1 MSDLDPNEATTTT
14 DLDPTAAVPV
24 STTPVTPTAPMMPA
38 DEPPTYPTPQPYEPA
53 VAWAPAVPVAPPST
67 PRRGGRLRWAA
78 AIAVA
83 AVVLGASAAVAALIT
98 NSASQATVLGYVPP
112 ATIVYGEVRLD
123 LPGDQ
128 RRAAGEFLSKFP
140 GFKDQAALDTKL
152 DEVLDELIKNVSDGE
167 QTYTAD
173 IEPWFGGE
181 VAFSLGPLPP
191 AGSLGGDAASMDAFR
206 ALALLSIKDAT
217 AAEAWFDAGIA
228 EAGATTT
235 KETYNGATLT
245 VIAEPNAPKAA
256 YAVLGGEVAVLGDL
270 ASVKA
275 AVDTNGNSGF
285 ASEPG
290 PQAALA
296 SADGDHLGF
305 LYVALRPLLDWS
317 TDLGAAASPD
327 LGDVVGAALTDS
339 MLGFVPDWAAFWLKV
354 ESDALVMEATAPK
367 PETAFGPTQNRSSD
381 VIDHIPSSAIVVSV
395 THDLGTTLSQ
405 VLAQSASEPG
415 IKDVL
420 DQLDDALGLI
430 GGKDAALGWLGD
442 TAVVV
447 NDSAG
452 TLEGGL
458 LVVPT
463 DDAAAER
470 LFTALRTFIG
480 LGGGAQGITVR
491 EEPYAGTTI
500 TIIDLGD
507 PGKLTGMGDGAA
519 SLPLPTGPIEIAYA
533 VTDEIVVIGSGPSF
547 VKHVLDTTKE
557 TLLASDDQYKEL
569 ADRAGAGTGTT
580 FVDIT
585 AIREMLEKQ
594 IASFNP
600 SPLSRYET
608 DVKPFL
614 LPFDALYAS
623 SSNEGDLTSSTVII
637 TVK

>member
-1 MSDLDPNEATTTT
+1 MSDQDPNEETTTT
-14 DLDPTAAVPV
+14 DLDPTAAVPSV
-24 STTPVTPTAPMMPA
+24 TPVVPAAPMA
-38 DEPPTYPTPQPYEPA
+38 ANESPTYPTPQPYEPA
-53 VAWAPAVPVAPPST
+53 VAWAPAVPVTPSASK

-78 AIAVA
+78 AIAVV

-112 ATIVYGEVRLD
+112 GTIVYSEIRLD

-152 DEVLDELIKNVSDGE
+152 DEVLDELIKKASDGD

-173 IEPWFGGE
+173 IKPWFDGE

-191 AGSLGGDAASMDAFR
+191 ADSLMTNPSSLDAFR

-217 AAEAWFDAGIA
+217 AAQAWFDAEVA
-228 EAGATTT
+228 DAGATTT

-256 YAVLGGEVAVLGDL
+256 YAVLGGRVVVLGDL
-270 ASVKA
+270 TSVKA

-285 ASEPG
+285 AAEPG
-290 PQAALA
+290 PKAALA

-305 LYVALRPLLDWS
+305 AYLALRPLMDWS
-317 TDLGAAASPD
+317 SDLTKAAAEGLDGTAGAVVSD
-327 LGDVVGAALTDS
+327 SLLGV
-339 MLGFVPDWAAFWLKV
+339 VPDWAAYWLRV
-354 ESDALVMEATAPK
+354 ESNALVMEATAPK
-367 PETAFGPTQNRSSD
+367 PDKPFGPTENRTSD
-381 VIDHIPSSAIVVSV
+381 VVDHIPASAVVVSV
-395 THDLGTTLSQ
+395 THDLGATIET
-405 VLAQSASEPG
+405 VLGLYASEPG
-415 IKDVL
+415 IKDML
-420 DQLDDALGLI
+420 DQLDEALGLV

-447 NDSAG
+447 NDVAG
-452 TLEGGL
+452 TPEGGL
-458 LVVPT
+458 IVVPT
-463 DDAAAER
+463 DKAAAER
-470 LFTALRTFIG
+470 LITAMRTFIA

-491 EEPYAGTTI
+491 EEAYGGTTI
-500 TIIDLGD
+500 TIVDLGD
-507 PGKLTGMGDGAA
+507 AGNLLGMGLTAGRIPLTGH
-519 SLPLPTGPIEIAYA
+519 LEIAFA
-533 VTDEIVVIGSGPSF
+533 VTDDIVVVGSGPSF
-547 VKHVLDTTKE
+547 VKHVLDTTKA
-557 TLLASDDQYKEL
+557 TSLASDDQYKQL
-569 ADRAGAGTGTT
+569 ADRVGAGTGMS

-585 AIREMLEKQ
+585 AIRGMLEK
-594 IASFNP
+594 AMATGDAAAKAK
-600 SPLSRYET
+600 YET

-623 SSNEGDLTSSTVII
+623 SSNQGNLTSSTVII

>member
-1 MSDLDPNEATTTT
+1 MSDQDPNEETTTT
-14 DLDPTAAVPV
+14 DLDPTAAVPSV
-24 STTPVTPTAPMMPA
+24 TPVVPAAPMA
-38 DEPPTYPTPQPYEPA
+38 ANESPTYPTPQPYEPA
-53 VAWAPAVPVAPPST
+53 VAWAPAVPVTPSASK

-78 AIAVA
+78 AIAVV

-112 ATIVYGEVRLD
+112 GTIVYSEIRLD

-152 DEVLDELIKNVSDGE
+152 DEVLDELIKKASDGD

-173 IEPWFGGE
+173 IKPWFDGE

-191 AGSLGGDAASMDAFR
+191 ADSLMTNPSSLDAFR

-217 AAEAWFDAGIA
+217 AAQAWFDAEVA
-228 EAGATTT
+228 DAGATTT

-256 YAVLGGEVAVLGDL
+256 YAVLGGKVVVLGDL
-270 ASVKA
+270 TSVKA

-285 ASEPG
+285 AAEPG
-290 PQAALA
+290 PKAALA

-305 LYVALRPLLDWS
+305 AYLALRPLMDWS
-317 TDLGAAASPD
+317 SDLTKAAAEGLDGTAGAVVSD
-327 LGDVVGAALTDS
+327 SLLGV
-339 MLGFVPDWAAFWLKV
+339 VPDWAAYWLRV
-354 ESDALVMEATAPK
+354 ESNALVMEATAPK
-367 PETAFGPTQNRSSD
+367 PDKPFGPTENRTSD
-381 VIDHIPSSAIVVSV
+381 VVDHIPASAVVVSV
-395 THDLGTTLSQ
+395 THDLGATIET
-405 VLAQSASEPG
+405 VLGLYASEPG
-415 IKDVL
+415 IKDML
-420 DQLDDALGLI
+420 DQLDEALGLV

-447 NDSAG
+447 NDVAG
-452 TLEGGL
+452 TPEGGL
-458 LVVPT
+458 IVVPT
-463 DDAAAER
+463 DKAAAER
-470 LFTALRTFIG
+470 LITAMRTFIA

-491 EEPYAGTTI
+491 EEAYGGTTI
-500 TIIDLGD
+500 TIVDLGD
-507 PGKLTGMGDGAA
+507 AGNLLGMGLTAGRIPLTGH
-519 SLPLPTGPIEIAYA
+519 LEIAFA
-533 VTDEIVVIGSGPSF
+533 VTDDIVVVGSGPSF
-547 VKHVLDTTKE
+547 VKHVLDTTKA
-557 TLLASDDQYKEL
+557 TSLASDDQYKQL
-569 ADRAGAGTGTT
+569 ADRVGAGTGTS

-585 AIREMLEKQ
+585 AIRGMLEK
-594 IASFNP
+594 AMATGDAAAKAK
-600 SPLSRYET
+600 YET

-623 SSNEGDLTSSTVII
+623 SSNQGNLTSSTVII

>member
-1 MSDLDPNEATTTT
+1 MSDQDPNEETTTT
-14 DLDPTAAVPV
+14 DLDPTAAVPSV
-24 STTPVTPTAPMMPA
+24 TPVVPAAPMA
-38 DEPPTYPTPQPYEPA
+38 ANESPTYPTPQPYEPA
-53 VAWAPAVPVAPPST
+53 VAWAPAVPVTPSASK

-78 AIAVA
+78 AIAVV

-112 ATIVYGEVRLD
+112 GTIVYSEIRLD

-152 DEVLDELIKNVSDGE
+152 DEVLDELIKKASDGD

-173 IEPWFGGE
+173 IKPWFDGE

-191 AGSLGGDAASMDAFR
+191 ADSLMTNPSSLDAFR

-217 AAEAWFDAGIA
+217 AAQAWFDAEVA
-228 EAGATTT
+228 DAGATTT

-256 YAVLGGEVAVLGDL
+256 YAVLGGKVVVLGDL
-270 ASVKA
+270 TSVKA

-285 ASEPG
+285 AAEPG
-290 PQAALA
+290 PKAALA

-305 LYVALRPLLDWS
+305 AYLALRPLMDWS
-317 TDLGAAASPD
+317 SDLTKAAAEGLDGTAGAVVSD
-327 LGDVVGAALTDS
+327 SLLGV
-339 MLGFVPDWAAFWLKV
+339 VPDWAAYWLRV
-354 ESDALVMEATAPK
+354 ESNALVMEATAPK
-367 PETAFGPTQNRSSD
+367 PDKPFGPTENRTSD
-381 VIDHIPSSAIVVSV
+381 VVDHIPASAVVVSV
-395 THDLGTTLSQ
+395 THDLGATIET
-405 VLAQSASEPG
+405 VLGLYASEPG
-415 IKDVL
+415 IKDML
-420 DQLDDALGLI
+420 DQLDEALGLV

-447 NDSAG
+447 NDVAG
-452 TLEGGL
+452 TPEGGL
-458 LVVPT
+458 IVVPT
-463 DDAAAER
+463 DKAAAER
-470 LFTALRTFIG
+470 LITAMRTFIA

-491 EEPYAGTTI
+491 EEAYGGTTI
-500 TIIDLGD
+500 TIVDLGD
-507 PGKLTGMGDGAA
+507 AGNLLGMGLTAGRIPLTGH
-519 SLPLPTGPIEIAYA
+519 LEIAFA
-533 VTDEIVVIGSGPSF
+533 VTDDIVVVGSGPSF
-547 VKHVLDTTKE
+547 VKHVLDTTKA
-557 TLLASDDQYKEL
+557 TSLASDDQYKQL
-569 ADRAGAGTGTT
+569 ADRVGAGTGTS

-585 AIREMLEKQ
+585 AIRGMLEK
-594 IASFNP
+594 AMATGDAAAKAK
-600 SPLSRYET
+600 YET

-623 SSNEGDLTSSTVII
+623 SSNQGDLTSSTVII

>member
-1 MSDLDPNEATTTT
+1 MSDQDPNEETTTT
-14 DLDPTAAVPV
+14 DLDPTAAVPSV
-24 STTPVTPTAPMMPA
+24 TPVVPAAPMA
-38 DEPPTYPTPQPYEPA
+38 ANESPTYPTPQPYEPA
-53 VAWAPAVPVAPPST
+53 VAWAPAVPVTPSASK

-78 AIAVA
+78 AIAVV

-112 ATIVYGEVRLD
+112 GTIVYGEVRLD

-152 DEVLDELIKNVSDGE
+152 DEVLDELIKKASDGD

-173 IEPWFGGE
+173 IKPWFDGE

-191 AGSLGGDAASMDAFR
+191 ADSLMTNPSSLDAFR

-217 AAEAWFDAGIA
+217 AAQAWFDAEVA
-228 EAGATTT
+228 DAGATTT

-256 YAVLGGEVAVLGDL
+256 YAVLGGRVVVLGDL
-270 ASVKA
+270 TSVKA

-285 ASEPG
+285 AAEPG
-290 PQAALA
+290 PKAALA

-305 LYVALRPLLDWS
+305 AYLALRPLMDWS
-317 TDLGAAASPD
+317 SDLTKAAAEGLDGTAGAVVSD
-327 LGDVVGAALTDS
+327 SLLGV
-339 MLGFVPDWAAFWLKV
+339 VPDWAAYWLRV
-354 ESDALVMEATAPK
+354 ESNALVMEATAPK
-367 PETAFGPTQNRSSD
+367 PDKPFGPTENRTSD
-381 VIDHIPSSAIVVSV
+381 VVDHIPASAVVVSV
-395 THDLGTTLSQ
+395 THDLGATIET
-405 VLAQSASEPG
+405 VLGLYASEPG
-415 IKDVL
+415 IKDML
-420 DQLDDALGLI
+420 DQLDEALGLV

-447 NDSAG
+447 NDVAG
-452 TLEGGL
+452 TPEGGL
-458 LVVPT
+458 IVVPT
-463 DDAAAER
+463 DKAAAER
-470 LFTALRTFIG
+470 LITAMRTFIA

-491 EEPYAGTTI
+491 EEAYGGTTI
-500 TIIDLGD
+500 TIVDLGD
-507 PGKLTGMGDGAA
+507 AGNLLGMGLTAGRIPLTGH
-519 SLPLPTGPIEIAYA
+519 LEIAFA
-533 VTDEIVVIGSGPSF
+533 VTDDIVVVGSGPSF
-547 VKHVLDTTKE
+547 VKHVLDTTKA
-557 TLLASDDQYKEL
+557 TSLASDDQYKQL
-569 ADRAGAGTGTT
+569 ADRVGAGTGTS

-585 AIREMLEKQ
+585 AIRGMLEK
-594 IASFNP
+594 AMATGDAAAKAK
-600 SPLSRYET
+600 YET

-623 SSNEGDLTSSTVII
+623 SSNQGNLTSSTVII

>member
-1 MSDLDPNEATTTT
+1 MSDQDPNEETTTT
-14 DLDPTAAVPV
+14 DLDPTAAVPSV
-24 STTPVTPTAPMMPA
+24 TPVVPAAPMA
-38 DEPPTYPTPQPYEPA
+38 ANESPTYPTPQPYEPA
-53 VAWAPAVPVAPPST
+53 VAWAPAVPVTPSASK

-78 AIAVA
+78 AIAVV

-112 ATIVYGEVRLD
+112 GTIVYSEIRLD

-152 DEVLDELIKNVSDGE
+152 DEVLDELIKKASDGD

-173 IEPWFGGE
+173 IKPWFDGE

-191 AGSLGGDAASMDAFR
+191 ADSLMTNPSSLDAFR

-217 AAEAWFDAGIA
+217 AAQAWFDAEVA
-228 EAGATTT
+228 DAGATTT

-256 YAVLGGEVAVLGDL
+256 YAVLGGRVVVLGDL
-270 ASVKA
+270 TSVKA

-285 ASEPG
+285 AAEPG
-290 PQAALA
+290 PKAALA

-305 LYVALRPLLDWS
+305 AYLALRPLMDWS
-317 TDLGAAASPD
+317 SDLTKAAAEGLDGTAGAVVSD
-327 LGDVVGAALTDS
+327 SLLGV
-339 MLGFVPDWAAFWLKV
+339 VPDWAAYWLRV
-354 ESDALVMEATAPK
+354 ESNALVMEATAPK
-367 PETAFGPTQNRSSD
+367 PDKPFGPTENRTSD
-381 VIDHIPSSAIVVSV
+381 VVDHIPASAVVVSV
-395 THDLGTTLSQ
+395 THDLGATIET
-405 VLAQSASEPG
+405 VLGLYASEPG
-415 IKDVL
+415 IKDML
-420 DQLDDALGLI
+420 DQLDEALGLV

-447 NDSAG
+447 NDVAG
-452 TLEGGL
+452 TPEGGL
-458 LVVPT
+458 IVVPT
-463 DDAAAER
+463 DKAAAER
-470 LFTALRTFIG
+470 LITAMRTFIA

-491 EEPYAGTTI
+491 EEAYGGTTI
-500 TIIDLGD
+500 TIVDLGD
-507 PGKLTGMGDGAA
+507 AGNLLGMGLTAGRIPLTGH
-519 SLPLPTGPIEIAYA
+519 LEIAFA
-533 VTDEIVVIGSGPSF
+533 VTDDIVVVGSGPSF
-547 VKHVLDTTKE
+547 VKHVLDTTKA
-557 TLLASDDQYKEL
+557 TSLASDDQYKQL
-569 ADRAGAGTGTT
+569 ADRVGAGTGTS

-585 AIREMLEKQ
+585 AIRGMLEK
-594 IASFNP
+594 AMATGDAAAKAK
-600 SPLSRYET
+600 YET

-623 SSNEGDLTSSTVII
+623 SSNQGNLTSSTVII